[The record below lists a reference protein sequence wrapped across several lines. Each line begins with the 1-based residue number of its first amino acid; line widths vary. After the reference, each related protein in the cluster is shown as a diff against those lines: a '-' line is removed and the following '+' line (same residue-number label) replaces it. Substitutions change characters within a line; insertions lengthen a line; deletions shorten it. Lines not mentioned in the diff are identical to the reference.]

1 MSKAR
6 SSKAIG
12 LIWRKERKKEIKFS
26 FIGEIKSGGRPRDET
41 ALKHKETQTRS
52 SSATN
57 LSHLMYQIGV
67 TFLPFKWV

>member
-12 LIWRKERKKEIKFS
+12 LIWRKERKKKIKFS

-41 ALKHKETQTRS
+41 ALKHKETQT
-52 SSATN
+52 
-57 LSHLMYQIGV
+57 
-67 TFLPFKWV
+67 